1 MVRYVMAKEI
11 AHKYATRT
19 DTVHRW
25 AREGL
30 LPGEVKVW
38 ANRGGEHAWEKD
50 AFLDWEPPY
59 KGYRKRMRIWEAR
72 SWNDGTD
79 LEEGVSSVGASSDLP
94 HNLASEGRIGSGGLD
109 LSEGHASE
117 DTVMLSPSE
126 AARWIA
132 SRWEVSERTGR
143 NWIGARTELLRTG
156 PGAVVGIPLAALER
170 LQRPA
175 RGRPSRKQP

>member
-1 MVRYVMAKEI
+1 MGRYVMAKEI

-59 KGYRKRMRIWEAR
+59 KGYRKRIRIWEHR

-79 LEEGVSSVGASSDLP
+79 PEGSVSSVGTGSDLS
-94 HNLASEGRIGSGGLD
+94 HTLASEGRIGSGGLD
-109 LSEGHASE
+109 LSENEASE

-143 NWIGARTELLRTG
+143 NWIGARPELLRTG
-156 PGAVVGIPLAALER
+156 SGGVVGIPLVALEG
-170 LQRPA
+170 LQRPV
-175 RGRPSRKQP
+175 RGRPSRKRP